1 MLKNGIEVDS
11 GDEEDYELS
20 EILENNKINMKSSN
34 EISKILTEKNNDNIN
49 PENNSNEKND
59 NNSHSKPVEGSIL
72 IKKDGELEIYQYPYN
87 SIIITMGIQYN
98 DNFRYKIIHEDFGTN
113 QNTSQTSDVIEYYI
127 KEKMGDYIKLLIPL
141 VSEIQLV

>member
-11 GDEEDYELS
+11 VDEEDYELS

-72 IKKDGELEIYQYPYN
+72 IKKDGELEI
-87 SIIITMGIQYN
+87 
-98 DNFRYKIIHEDFGTN
+98 
-113 QNTSQTSDVIEYYI
+113 
-127 KEKMGDYIKLLIPL
+127 
-141 VSEIQLV
+141 

>member
-1 MLKNGIEVDS
+1 MVIGPTGS
-11 GDEEDYELS
+11 GKTTLLNSY
-20 EILENNKINMKSSN
+20 INY
-34 EISKILTEKNNDNIN
+34 L
-49 PENNSNEKND
+49 
-59 NNSHSKPVEGSIL
+59 
-72 IKKDGELEIYQYPYN
+72 
-87 SIIITMGIQYN
+87 MGIQYN